1 MTEQPS
7 LKYEKV
13 TGMDGL
19 FPFRNEYLDSLLHSQ
34 EYYIELEIKKSQPYL
49 VVINEIPSGYF
60 FLSAKQAVLEYYIRP
75 ESIHWNDVIFGDIIH
90 QFNVK
95 TAWCKTYDHDML
107 ACCYTYQKSSRVMA
121 ILFRDYVEKPL
132 PPMQHNLTVRLAG
145 PQDETTIQNVNE
157 EVFDYPEE
165 VTEYINSGQ
174 LFLFES
180 GGDLVGFGIYSC
192 CIPGRMD
199 YDIGMLVVER
209 YRRQGYACQIL
220 RYLTNFCLGKGWRVG
235 AGCYILNTPSRRSLE
250 KVGFNA
256 RYRLLE
262 FTF

>member
-1 MTEQPS
+1 MAEQPS
-7 LKYEKV
+7 ISYQKLSR
-13 TGMDGL
+13 MDRISDL
-19 FPFRNEYLDSLLHSQ
+19 RNIYLDLLPHSQ

-49 VVINEIPSGYF
+49 VLVNNIPAGYF
-60 FLSAKQAVLEYYIRP
+60 FLSAKQAVLEYFIRP
-75 ESIHWNDVIFGDIIH
+75 DYIHLNDGILGDIIH
-90 QFNVK
+90 KFEVK

-107 ACCYTYQKSSRVMA
+107 ACCYTYQKFSRVMA

-132 PPMQHNLTVRLAG
+132 PPMPENLTVRLAG
-145 PQDETTIQNVNE
+145 PEDESTIQGVNE
-157 EVFDYPEE
+157 EVFDSPEE

-174 LFLFES
+174 IFLFELGS
-180 GGDLVGFGIYSC
+180 DLVGFGIYSC

-199 YDIGMLVVER
+199 YDIGMLVVEK

-220 RYLTNFCLGKGWRVG
+220 RYLINFCLGNGWRVG

-250 KVGFNA
+250 KVGFIA

-262 FTF
+262 FIF